1 MQTGNESKTQESLN
15 AEAAVAP
22 HHAPSPWKLLGLG
35 ALLVGLACYLKSVG
49 LVDRVE
55 DLREWIQGMGQA
67 GPLVA
72 VGVFA
77 LGVAAAIP
85 LTVLM
90 VLTGALF
97 HPFTGVAVIS
107 AGATLGSCLAFLI
120 SRYILGASVVN
131 WLKHSKAFVRLDD
144 LTHHRGALVVLITRL
159 VPVFPF
165 NIINYCY
172 GLTRIRFSIFAL
184 YTWLGML
191 PEIVVVVCGFHVFE
205 HAFGSGTVPW
215 HTLAILLV
223 VLVALGLG
231 GRRALRYLK
240 FNEIPSTDDNLGVAT
255 GP

>member
-1 MQTGNESKTQESLN
+1 MESLS
-15 AEAAVAP
+15 AEAAVAT

-35 ALLVGLACYLKSVG
+35 ALLAGLACYLKSVG

-55 DLREWIQGMGQA
+55 DLREWIQGLGQA
-67 GPLVA
+67 GPLA
-72 VGVFA
+72 AAAVFA
-77 LGVAAAIP
+77 IGVAAAIP

-97 HPFTGVAVIS
+97 HPLTGVAVIS
-107 AGATLGSCLAFLI
+107 AGATVGSCLAFLI
-120 SRYILGASVVN
+120 SRYVLGASVVN

-144 LTHHRGALVVLITRL
+144 LTHHRGAMVVLVTRL
-159 VPVFPF
+159 IPVFPF
-165 NIINYCY
+165 NVINYCY
-172 GLTRIRFSIFAL
+172 GLTRIRFLTYAF

-205 HAFGSGTVPW
+205 HAFGSGTIPW

-223 VLVALGLG
+223 TLLIIALA

-240 FNEIPSTDDNLGVAT
+240 FSEIPATDDPLGVAT
-255 GP
+255 AP